1 MANSASA
8 AVAGSLLI
16 FKTTTTTTTKTSS
29 SFPLSSYPSTK
40 NRTILTSLSSSTRP
54 SSSSSLV
61 NNPYA
66 AILFSSSI
74 NNSVDILPIANK
86 FRNFRVLASEVTSTA
101 TTEEEVVVKD
111 GDQPAADATA
121 TLSQVAQV
129 EGTTAQRPPFELYV
143 CNLPRSVG
151 DAELTEMFKPY
162 GPIQSIEVSRNPETG
177 ISKGWS
183 YVAMSSLAEAK
194 AAIMA
199 LDGSDVDG
207 REMRVKFSNA
217 MVVKRVLEAAKKKK
231 KNNSTVMIFETP
243 HKIYVGNLAW
253 SVKPEELKIHFGQF
267 GTVVSTRVLYDR
279 KAGKNRVYAFLS
291 FSTDSECQAAI
302 AGANGTELQG
312 RKMTVRQVIKPS
324 TSSDSSD
331 SSDSSEP

>member
-1 MANSASA
+1 MANTASA

-16 FKTTTTTTTKTSS
+16 FKTTTSTTKTTS

-40 NRTILTSLSSSTRP
+40 NRTILSSLSSP
-54 SSSSSLV
+54 CPSSSLV
-61 NNPYA
+61 HNPHA
-66 AILFSSSI
+66 AILFSSSSSSI
-74 NNSVDILPIANK
+74 NNSDILPIANK

-101 TTEEEVVVKD
+101 TTTDEEV
-111 GDQPAADATA
+111 GDQSASADATS
-121 TLSQVAQV
+121 TLSQLAQV
-129 EGTTAQRPPFELYV
+129 EGTIVQRPPFELYV

-151 DAELTEMFKPY
+151 DSELTEMFKPY
-162 GPIQSIEVSRNPETG
+162 GPIESIEVARNPETG

-183 YVAMSSLAEAK
+183 YVVMSSLAEAK

-207 REMRVKFSNA
+207 REVRVKFSNA

-231 KNNSTVMIFETP
+231 KKNASTVMIFETP

-253 SVKPEELKIHFGQF
+253 SVKPEELKIHFGEF

-279 KAGKNRVYAFLS
+279 KAGKNRVYGFLS
-291 FSTDSECQAAI
+291 FSTASELEAAI
-302 AGANGTELQG
+302 AGANGTEFQG

-324 TSSDSSD
+324 TSTDSSD

>member
-1 MANSASA
+1 
-8 AVAGSLLI
+8 
-16 FKTTTTTTTKTSS
+16 
-29 SFPLSSYPSTK
+29 
-40 NRTILTSLSSSTRP
+40 
-54 SSSSSLV
+54 
-61 NNPYA
+61 
-66 AILFSSSI
+66 
-74 NNSVDILPIANK
+74 
-86 FRNFRVLASEVTSTA
+86 
-101 TTEEEVVVKD
+101 
-111 GDQPAADATA
+111 
-121 TLSQVAQV
+121 
-129 EGTTAQRPPFELYV
+129 
-143 CNLPRSVG
+143 
-151 DAELTEMFKPY
+151 MFKPY

-183 YVAMSSLAEAK
+183 YVVMSSLAEAK

-217 MVVKRVLEAAKKKK
+217 MIVKRVLEAAKKKK
-231 KNNSTVMIFETP
+231 KKASTVMIFETP

-253 SVKPEELKIHFGQF
+253 TVKPEELKIHFGQF

-291 FSTDSECQAAI
+291 FSSASEVEAAI
-302 AGANGTELQG
+302 SGANGTELQG

-324 TSSDSSD
+324 SDSSD

>member
-1 MANSASA
+1 MANTAAA

-16 FKTTTTTTTKTSS
+16 FKTTTTTTKNT
-29 SFPLSSYPSTK
+29 SSYPSPK

-54 SSSSSLV
+54 SSSSSLLH
-61 NNPYA
+61 NPYA
-66 AILFSSSI
+66 AILFSSSPI
-74 NNSVDILPIANK
+74 NNTVDILPIANK

-101 TTEEEVVVKD
+101 TTTEEEVGKD
-111 GDQPAADATA
+111 GDQSATA
-121 TLSQVAQV
+121 TLSQLAKV
-129 EGTTAQRPPFELYV
+129 EGTIVQRPPFELYV

-151 DAELTEMFKPY
+151 DSELTEMFKPY
-162 GPIQSIEVSRNPETG
+162 GPIQSIEVARNAETG

-183 YVAMSSLAEAK
+183 YVVMSSLAEAK

-291 FSTDSECQAAI
+291 FSTASECETAI

-312 RKMTVRQVIKPS
+312 RKMTVRQVVKPS
-324 TSSDSSD
+324 TSSDSS
-331 SSDSSEP
+331 EP